1 MDNLAICPDVGKSNV
16 QAVFACLEDVE
27 GVPQKPT
34 AADFIL
40 PSGQTT
46 LSQTPDYTN
55 STEMSQSLNVSAQFQ
70 NATPEGS
77 ASFPMYLRIPSDGG
91 KMQGHNVIL
100 AMMGSVQE
108 PGTAKATLKDTTL
121 DASATTLML
130 GAVTAGRFPPRGIVT
145 VDAEDMLYTGVTE
158 TEGAITA
165 LTGLVRGYNGTTAA
179 EHSAD
184 AVVTLKSRT
193 YFQETCRHSLTL
205 WAQFDHLVKFGT
217 GARVTNTSVNLSNT
231 NGQELSFDLSF
242 ERMGWAGRSYLSTVP
257 TGTQLTVKDVNENPC
272 ANAYTEGAYIK
283 NTTRNDDNSGAGYKI
298 TAVDVSTGTI
308 TLATAPT
315 GWQADDQI
323 DAWLPAAEP
332 VGQALESRTARVF
345 VDGKVGTLRE
355 GSISVSTPVERKLEI
370 GAEYPT
376 IAVDTK
382 RQMTITLNTFFR
394 AEDAKELGRGYQ
406 VYAIGVTTTFGKD
419 EGQRVSFHAP
429 RVKVNTPTIG
439 TDGAALTLDRTGTL
453 MGTKTSVEDALF
465 ITQE

>member
-1 MDNLAICPDVGKSNV
+1 MDNLTICPDVGKSNV

-108 PGTAKATLKDTTL
+108 PNTATATLEDETL
-121 DASATTLML
+121 DSSATSLSL
-130 GAVTAGRFPPRGIVT
+130 SAITAGRFPPRGIVT
-145 VDAEDMLYTGVTE
+145 IDDEDILYTGVTE
-158 TEGAITA
+158 TAGVITT
-165 LTGLVRGYNGTTAA
+165 LTGLVRGYNKTTAA
-179 EHSAD
+179 EHVAD
-184 AVVTLKSRT
+184 AVVKLKSRT
-193 YFQETCRHSLTL
+193 YFQEVCRHTLTI
-205 WAQFDHLVKFGT
+205 WAQYDHTVTFGT
-217 GARVTNTSVNLSNT
+217 GARVTNTSVNLSNSD
-231 NGQELSFDLSF
+231 GQVVSF
-242 ERMGWAGRSYLSTVP
+242 EMSFTRMGWAGRSYLSSVP
-257 TGTQLTVKDVNENPC
+257 SGTQVTVKDKNDMPC
-272 ANAYTEGAYIK
+272 ADAYTEGAYIK
-283 NTTRNDDNSGAGYKI
+283 NTTRSDDNGGAGYKI
-298 TAVDVSTGTI
+298 IAVDVSAGTI
-308 TLATAPT
+308 TLATSPS
-315 GWQADDQI
+315 GWQAEDQI
-323 DAWLPAAEP
+323 DAWLPKAEP
-332 VGQALESRTARVF
+332 VGDPLESRSARVF
-345 VDGKVGTLRE
+345 FDGKSGSLRE
-355 GSISVSTPVERKLEI
+355 GSISIGTPVERKQEI
-370 GAEYPT
+370 GDEYPS

-382 RQMTITLNTFFR
+382 REMSITLNTFFR
-394 AEDAKELGRGYQ
+394 KEDAKELGRGYRGYE
-406 VYAIGVTTTFGKD
+406 VGVAATFG
-419 EGQRVSFHAP
+419 ENAGQRLAFYAP

>member
-1 MDNLAICPDVGKSNV
+1 MSNTAICPNVGKSNIL
-16 QAVFACLEDVE
+16 ALFACLEDVE
-27 GVPQKPT
+27 GVAQKPT

-40 PSGQTT
+40 PVGDVT
-46 LSQTPDYTN
+46 LSQENESED
-55 STEMSQSLNVSAQFQ
+55 SKEMSPSLNVTARFQ
-70 NATPEGS
+70 NATPEGK
-77 ASFPMYLRIPSDGG
+77 ASFPMYIRIPEDGG
-91 KMQGHNVIL
+91 KMQGHNVLL

-242 ERMGWAGRSYLSTVP
+242 ERMGWAGRSYLSAVP
-257 TGTQLTVKDVNENPC
+257 TGTQLTVKDGNENPC

-298 TAVDVSTGTI
+298 TAVDVSAGTI

-406 VYAIGVTTTFGKD
+406 GYEIGVTTTFGKD

-439 TDGAALTLDRTGTL
+439 TDGAALTLDRTGTI
-453 MGTKTSVEDALF
+453 MGTKTSIEDALF
-465 ITQE
+465 ISQE